1 MSLTD
6 SMMATLCPNLEGRMK
21 LEHGLRIHFLE
32 LTSGLP
38 AGSLPAGSQNNKS
51 RSDLDRIFA
60 QGGLFNEVEAPVAHS
75 SGKTTMGIIRP
86 YLISEKLCPP
96 ACEAAL
102 ESLRPIFLN
111 QLVHDKVERG
121 YMLVVR
127 TFTRPDSDRHLC
139 AAVEDTQGGVDCI
152 ILQCR
157 DHSLKAEETLPK
169 GIVFAIKEPYYVA
182 FPDLQ
187 HGIQV
192 DHPSDLIELDIS
204 NDLYPAQ
211 WKDEVLAQYQA
222 GASQLK
228 AAGNRAVGKKEFM
241 RATRLYNMA
250 ASLCTPTEEVLRRDV
265 LRNRALTNLSLG
277 RLPQALADAMASIDS
292 STEDLDER
300 QALLQYKAQCRAGSA
315 LYGLGRYEEA
325 ARQFATASKLP
336 LAQSTEAADGGLRRA
351 MKRIKEEKTGE
362 YDFQTIFNLVQPSRP
377 LTDTASFLR
386 NTKVV
391 DFGPP
396 RGRGLVATRDIAM
409 GELVMCEKA
418 FVASVQE
425 GGSAAFVDAF
435 WPNIHGK
442 TSMGSMA
449 RLPMMLMQKMIRAD
463 SADEPVFRL
472 YSEPRKLLSG
482 RLIDGKPVVDS
493 LTAHSVVQYN
503 SFVSED
509 LCSSEMQCGFLGQ
522 LSPYSLQRLMD
533 KMPQGGLIRQCGIWP
548 HASMINHACDA
559 NSIHSFMGDL
569 MIIRAAKDIK
579 KGEELTI
586 IYNYQ
591 AGTDPRKL
599 QETLKLNYAFRCQCA
614 ACRPDLLLKWALL
627 CLRDSG
633 LKLSIDEDQEKLT
646 WDATAAVRVDHS
658 VEAALYACIAY
669 NRLGKRT
676 LAKQFRE
683 LAQLYWV
690 IYAGSS
696 VGFKERFPYDEIWK
710 Y

>member
-1 MSLTD
+1 
-6 SMMATLCPNLEGRMK
+6 
-21 LEHGLRIHFLE
+21 
-32 LTSGLP
+32 
-38 AGSLPAGSQNNKS
+38 
-51 RSDLDRIFA
+51 
-60 QGGLFNEVEAPVAHS
+60 
-75 SGKTTMGIIRP
+75 
-86 YLISEKLCPP
+86 
-96 ACEAAL
+96 
-102 ESLRPIFLN
+102 
-111 QLVHDKVERG
+111 
-121 YMLVVR
+121 
-127 TFTRPDSDRHLC
+127 
-139 AAVEDTQGGVDCI
+139 
-152 ILQCR
+152 
-157 DHSLKAEETLPK
+157 
-169 GIVFAIKEPYYVA
+169 
-182 FPDLQ
+182 
-187 HGIQV
+187 
-192 DHPSDLIELDIS
+192 
-204 NDLYPAQ
+204 
-211 WKDEVLAQYQA
+211 
-222 GASQLK
+222 
-228 AAGNRAVGKKEFM
+228 
-241 RATRLYNMA
+241 MA
-250 ASLCTPTEEVLRRDV
+250 ASLCTPAEDVLRRDV

-277 RLPQALADAMASIDS
+277 RFPQALADAMSSIDS
-292 STEDLDER
+292 STEDMDER

-336 LAQSTEAADGGLRRA
+336 LAQSTEAADGGLRRSV
-351 MKRIKEEKTGE
+351 KRIKEERTGE
-362 YDFQTIFNLVQPSRP
+362 YDFQTIFNFVQPSRP
-377 LTDTASFLR
+377 LTDTANFLR
-386 NTKVV
+386 NTRVV

-418 FVASVQE
+418 FVASLQE

-449 RLPMMLMQKMIRAD
+449 RLPMMLMQKMIRAE

-482 RLIDGKPVVDS
+482 QLIDGKPVVDS
-493 LTAHSVVQYN
+493 LAAHSVVQYN

-522 LSPYSLQRLMD
+522 LSPYCLQRLMD

-559 NSIHSFMGDL
+559 NAIHSFMGDL
-569 MIIRAAKDIK
+569 IIIRAAKDIR
-579 KGEELTI
+579 KGEEITI
-586 IYNYQ
+586 VYNYQ

-599 QETLKLNYAFRCQCA
+599 QETLKLNYAFR
-614 ACRPDLLLKWALL
+614 CRPDLLLKWALL

-633 LKLSIDEDQEKLT
+633 LKLSIDEDQEKLA

-676 LAKQFRE
+676 LAKQFRA

-690 IYAGSS
+690 IYASSS

-710 Y
+710 C